1 METKPNQTPLSQKQR
16 MEQLI
21 LQFNLTFREL
31 AEMAG
36 LNENTIYHINSG
48 RNALSERT
56 AAKIC
61 YQFEKQRGIVINRD
75 WLLSGE
81 GEMIDET
88 LSLPLAEPA
97 RQVPTPAA
105 TDYREKYFQLLEQ
118 YTDLCNKYTDVCNK
132 YTAIL
137 ERLAQ

>member
-1 METKPNQTPLSQKQR
+1 
-16 MEQLI
+16 
-21 LQFNLTFREL
+21 
-31 AEMAG
+31 
-36 LNENTIYHINSG
+36 
-48 RNALSERT
+48 
-56 AAKIC
+56 
-61 YQFEKQRGIVINRD
+61 
-75 WLLSGE
+75 
-81 GEMIDET
+81 MIDET